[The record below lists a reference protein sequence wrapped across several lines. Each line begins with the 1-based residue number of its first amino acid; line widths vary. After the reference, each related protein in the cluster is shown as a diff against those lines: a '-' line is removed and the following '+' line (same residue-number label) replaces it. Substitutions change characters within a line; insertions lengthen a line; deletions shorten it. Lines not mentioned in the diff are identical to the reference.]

1 MCFIKMSEKDRE
13 LIEMAYETTYKS
25 SIRKY
30 IEQAESA
37 ECRKRL
43 QRILESRD
51 VGWEE

>member
-1 MCFIKMSEKDRE
+1 MSENDRK

-30 IEQAESA
+30 IQQAETD

-51 VGWEE
+51 IGWEE

>member
-1 MCFIKMSEKDRE
+1 MCFVGMSEKDRE
-13 LIEMAYETTYKS
+13 LIEMAYETTYKD
-25 SIRKY
+25 SICKY